1 MMDNDDEQPKLVKFT
16 NSAFLCPIL
25 ILACRKYI
33 FERFKVYKFSLGLC
47 LNNQVKEK
55 QWKWSIVIL
64 YDVYQQQVAPKLPKN
79 AVPSSLYVILR
90 MYYAQMV
97 VFISSFQL
105 YFIDTHIYL
114 SFNVPLL
121 IEK

>member
-1 MMDNDDEQPKLVKFT
+1 MPHCWKFHALLFV
-16 NSAFLCPIL
+16 NSQNELSSPIRSFLCPIP
-25 ILACRKYI
+25 ILACNQCI
-33 FERFKVYKFSLGLC
+33 FQGFTFSLGLC

-55 QWKWSIVIL
+55 QWKWSIVIP
-64 YDVYQQQVAPKLPKN
+64 YDVYQQQVPPKLPKST
-79 AVPSSLYVILR
+79 VPSSKYVILR

-105 YFIDTHIYL
+105 ILLTYIYT
-114 SFNVPLL
+114 FHL